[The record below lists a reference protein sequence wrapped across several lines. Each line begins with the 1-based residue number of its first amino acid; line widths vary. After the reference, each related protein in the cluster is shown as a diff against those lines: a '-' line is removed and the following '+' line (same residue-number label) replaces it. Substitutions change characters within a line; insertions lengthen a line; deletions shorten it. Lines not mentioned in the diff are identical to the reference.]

1 MIHSMEL
8 EQFTIIKVD
17 KYICN
22 QVQGQSKRVV
32 ILLEVSVVTPGDQ
45 VHEKLGNP
53 VPMDGAGNIVPMVA
67 GNSLPIGTGN
77 VLPMGARNPD
87 VRSWNSVP
95 MGARNSVP
103 MEGAGNSVQMGA
115 GNSIPISTG
124 TIRLGATNPDGW
136 NCNSVPMDG
145 AG

>member
-8 EQFTIIKVD
+8 EQFTIIKVN

-53 VPMDGAGNIVPMVA
+53 VPMDGAGNIVQMGA
-67 GNSLPIGTGN
+67 GNSLSIGIGN

-87 VRSWNSVP
+87 GRSWNFRADVQKLLDHGDASRKP
-95 MGARNSVP
+95 LLDASRNSH
-103 MEGAGNSVQMGA
+103 GGG
-115 GNSIPISTG
+115 
-124 TIRLGATNPDGW
+124 
-136 NCNSVPMDG
+136 
-145 AG
+145 